1 MAYENGVLVYGE
13 AKDGRLLSI
22 TGELLNVGRQ
32 LADSL
37 GQPLSA
43 ALIGEGTAEL
53 AQEAIALGADKVF
66 VVDDAIFAEYLHDLH
81 VPAAVNVAKEVDP
94 YIILAGQTASGRD
107 LAPHLAFHLDTGIA
121 IDCTALEIDSST
133 NRMRATRPF
142 SGGNFRQVIG
152 VKTQPQMATIR
163 SKAIDGAAPDASRTG
178 EVVNVN
184 HGVDASQSRMKFIE
198 SKPIESEGV
207 RLEDADVVVSGGRGI
222 GGPEGFEG
230 LEDLAAIFDG
240 GAVGGSRAAT
250 DSGFTAPERM
260 VGITGVIVAPNLYM
274 AIGISG
280 ASQHLAGCGGA
291 KTIVAINTD
300 EEAQIFGSSSFGVV
314 GDYKQVGPAFAEE
327 VKKLLQG

>member
-1 MAYENGVLVYGE
+1 MAYENGILVYGE

-22 TGELLNVGRQ
+22 TAELLNVGRQ

-37 GQPLSA
+37 AQPLSA
-43 ALIGEGTAEL
+43 ALIGEGTTGL
-53 AQEAIALGADKVF
+53 AQDAIALGADKVF
-66 VVDDAIFAEYLHDLH
+66 VADDAIFAEYLHDLH
-81 VPAAVNVAKEVDP
+81 VPAAVNIAKEVDP
-94 YIILAGQTASGRD
+94 NIILAGQTAIGRD
-107 LAPHLAFHLDTGIA
+107 LAPHLAFYLDTGIA
-121 IDCTALEIDSST
+121 IDCTALEIDSGT
-133 NRMRATRPF
+133 KRMRATRPF
-142 SGGNFRQVIG
+142 SGGNFRQNIG
-152 VKTQPQMATIR
+152 IKTQPQMATIR
-163 SKAIDGAAPDASRTG
+163 SKAIDGAVPDASRTG
-178 EVVNVN
+178 EVIKVN

-198 SKPIESEGV
+198 AKPVESEGV
-207 RLEDADVVVSGGRGI
+207 RLEDADIVVSGGRGI

-230 LEDLAAIFDG
+230 LEELAAIFG

-314 GDYKQVGPAFAEE
+314 GDYKQVIPAFTEE